1 MSETL
6 PGAPTPVTP
15 TRSDSLALPPSFA
28 TPIVDRY
35 SRWRNGTH
43 SPSLD
48 IRGARSSYRKLESLV
63 LPGLKAQGDS
73 GDGEMCRSTKRS
85 SSRNTAK
92 GPKVLKRSL
101 TRNNPSQS
109 DEEEALIPS
118 PTVDDEWVDGLTS
131 CLTPAVIRHPTAS
144 ICFATYDAGTA
155 TGDRSENNAFG
166 FQKLSLHQELYRR
179 KRIVVESKE
188 NETSTWRFVPN
199 ARWEQGVDGEGEWP
213 RVVEFCGQY
222 ATLAQDEWDLFKLD
236 KEYECLVRRPP
247 FLTKIVK
254 RPPQSPA
261 PGPSMTS
268 NPPLSNMQP
277 PSTPTPNPKRRIS
290 GSVLSR
296 RCSGSNSL
304 GQRKKARPFIDGYS
318 SSSESDTVREDDAEE
333 DEVSEMVV
341 DEDSSSRHY
350 KISERLRKVRANK
363 DEARRK
369 RREATKA
376 RLERSGQFYNEEED
390 MMSWSECP
398 PLEELQTPPSQP
410 QPGSSPFAKRKVEC
424 FSDDGN
430 DPFER
435 STDDENP
442 RFKVYEWSGHSKRTR
457 TVSPSVCRRSAEA
470 KRMKRIQIRQTEK
483 DRRKEARSK
492 EMFDRVM
499 QGIYEDAAKS
509 FPLPGINADAPS
521 TSMQPQFF
529 PYQTPSESSG
539 GHTNAESAQSQ
550 HHPPENDEAPSSAGT
565 ETFPSSSQSTF
576 YQSRSEQS
584 SQETLVDREE
594 NARRAA
600 IEESRRKIAELE
612 RDRPLWEEQA
622 RKRAAEEAEEKARA
636 EAARKARAA
645 KQTAD
650 AERIRVEKDASRRKA
665 EEEQRAKETES
676 VELREKRRR
685 VKDAA
690 DREARVLLTR
700 HWDSSVALDRYLKLS
715 EAFDALRFSDGD
727 VIVFETVPW
736 PVLMRPGTYAVE
748 DVDWTSVEAFF
759 LRIRPFLSTSDY
771 QRLVE
776 KSHKRFHPDRWRSR
790 RVLHC
795 IEDEEEKECL
805 EAAAITVSQA
815 LTPIWQDVTGRH

>member
-1 MSETL
+1 MSEEPVGQSTAPPGL
-6 PGAPTPVTP
+6 PVDLITA
-15 TRSDSLALPPSFA
+15 SFA
-28 TPIVDRY
+28 R
-35 SRWRNGTH
+35 
-43 SPSLD
+43 
-48 IRGARSSYRKLESLV
+48 V
-63 LPGLKAQGDS
+63 L
-73 GDGEMCRSTKRS
+73 
-85 SSRNTAK
+85 
-92 GPKVLKRSL
+92 
-101 TRNNPSQS
+101 
-109 DEEEALIPS
+109 
-118 PTVDDEWVDGLTS
+118 
-131 CLTPAVIRHPTAS
+131 RHPAAS
-144 ICFATYDAGTA
+144 LCFASYDAGTA
-155 TGDRSENNAFG
+155 TGIRSENNAFG
-166 FQKLSLHQELYRR
+166 FQKLSLNQELYRQ
-179 KRIVVESKE
+179 KRIVLEYKQ
-188 NETSTWRFVPN
+188 NDWSTWRFVPK

-222 ATLAQDEWDLFKLD
+222 ATLTQDEWDLLKLD

-254 RPPQSPA
+254 RLPPSPS
-261 PGPSMTS
+261 PGPSMAP

-296 RCSGSNSL
+296 RSSGSNSL
-304 GQRKKARPFIDGYS
+304 GQRKKARPFIDGS
-318 SSSESDTVREDDAEE
+318 SSSAESDTVREDDAEE

-376 RLERSGQFYNEEED
+376 RLERSGLFYNEED

-398 PLEELQTPPSQP
+398 PPEDVQSSPIQP
-410 QPGSSPFAKRKVEC
+410 QSGSPPFAKRKVEC

-430 DPFER
+430 DPFDR

-442 RFKVYEWSGHSKRTR
+442 RFKVYEWSGQTKRTR

-470 KRMKRIQIRQTEK
+470 KRMKRIQIRQSEK
-483 DRRKEARSK
+483 DRRKEARAK
-492 EMFDRVM
+492 EMFDKMM
-499 QGIYEDAAKS
+499 QAIYEDAAKS
-509 FPLPGINADAPS
+509 FPPPGTNADAPPTS
-521 TSMQPQFF
+521 TQPQFF
-529 PYQTPSESSG
+529 PDQAPSGSSG
-539 GHTNAESAQSQ
+539 AHTNAESTDSLR
-550 HHPPENDEAPSSAGT
+550 HTPENDEVPSSAGT
-565 ETFPSSSQSTF
+565 ETLPSSSQSAF
-576 YQSRSEQS
+576 YQSRSERS

-612 RDRPLWEEQA
+612 KDRPFWEEQA
-622 RKRAAEEAEEKARA
+622 RKRAAEEAEEKART

-645 KQTAD
+645 KQSAD
-650 AERIRVEKDASRRKA
+650 AERIRAEEDASRRKT
-665 EEEQRAKETES
+665 EEEQRAKQTKS
-676 VELREKRRR
+676 AELREKRSR
-685 VKDAA
+685 VKDTA
-690 DREARVLLTR
+690 DREARTFMTR
-700 HWDSSVALDRYLKLS
+700 HWDSAVALDRYLKLS
-715 EAFDALRFSDGD
+715 KAFDALRFFDGD

-748 DVDWTSVEAFF
+748 DIDWTSIEAFF
-759 LRIRPFLSTSDY
+759 QRIRPFLSTSDY
-771 QRLVE
+771 QTLVE

-795 IEDEEEKECL
+795 VEDEEERECL

>member
-6 PGAPTPVTP
+6 PRALTPVTP
-15 TRSDSLALPPSFA
+15 KRSDSLALPPSFA
-28 TPIVDRY
+28 IPIVDRY

-48 IRGARSSYRKLESLV
+48 TRGARSSHRKLENLV
-63 LPGLKAQGDS
+63 LPGLKVQGDA
-73 GDGEMCRSTKRS
+73 GDGETRRSTKRRS
-85 SSRNTAK
+85 NRSAAN
-92 GPKVLKRSL
+92 GPQALKRSL
-101 TRNNPSQS
+101 TLNNPSQS
-109 DEEEALIPS
+109 DEEETLIPS
-118 PTVDDEWVDGLTS
+118 PTVDDEGVDDWTS
-131 CLTPAVIRHPTAS
+131 YSNPAALRHPAAS
-144 ICFATYDAGTA
+144 ICFAAYDAGTA
-155 TGDRSENNAFG
+155 TGVRAENNAFG
-166 FQKLSLHQELYRR
+166 FQKLSLNQELYRQ
-179 KRIVVESKE
+179 KRIVLEYKE
-188 NETSTWRFVPN
+188 NEMSTWRFVPN

-222 ATLAQDEWDLFKLD
+222 ATLMQDEWDLLKLD

-261 PGPSMTS
+261 PGSSMTS
-268 NPPLSNMQP
+268 NPPLSNTQP

-296 RCSGSNSL
+296 RCSGSNSV
-304 GQRKKARPFIDGYS
+304 GQRKKARPFIDECS
-318 SSSESDTVREDDAEE
+318 SSSESDTIREDDAEE

-398 PLEELQTPPSQP
+398 PPEEVQTSPRQP

-430 DPFER
+430 GPFER

-442 RFKVYEWSGHSKRTR
+442 RFKVYEWSGYSKRTR
-457 TVSPSVCRRSAEA
+457 TVSPSVCRRTAEA
-470 KRMKRIQIRQTEK
+470 KRMKRIQIRQAEK

-499 QGIYEDAAKS
+499 QAIYEDAAKS
-509 FPLPGINADAPS
+509 FPLPDADAPS

-529 PYQTPSESSG
+529 PYQAPSESCG
-539 GHTNAESAQSQ
+539 GHTNAESAHSQ

-584 SQETLVDREE
+584 SQETLVDREG
-594 NARRAA
+594 NARRVA

-650 AERIRVEKDASRRKA
+650 AERIRVEEDASRRKA
-665 EEEQRAKETES
+665 EEEQGAKETKFA
-676 VELREKRRR
+676 ELREKRRR

-690 DREARVLLTR
+690 DREVRVLMTR

-715 EAFDALRFSDGD
+715 EAFEALRFSDGD

-748 DVDWTSVEAFF
+748 DIDWTSVEAFF

-771 QRLVE
+771 QKLVE

-795 IEDEEEKECL
+795 IEDEEERECL